1 MMERLAVEAP
11 DPTIPKFPSSAVL
24 GGYGLWRPLLHFA
37 QGIPGVYFRRG
48 EQWMDIHWYMG
59 VYNTTCTHTHRQ
71 DMHAVGDDDGIT
83 TLPPVSLA

>member
-1 MMERLAVEAP
+1 MERLAVEAP

-48 EQWMDIHWYMG
+48 EQWMDIH
-59 VYNTTCTHTHRQ
+59 
-71 DMHAVGDDDGIT
+71 
-83 TLPPVSLA
+83 